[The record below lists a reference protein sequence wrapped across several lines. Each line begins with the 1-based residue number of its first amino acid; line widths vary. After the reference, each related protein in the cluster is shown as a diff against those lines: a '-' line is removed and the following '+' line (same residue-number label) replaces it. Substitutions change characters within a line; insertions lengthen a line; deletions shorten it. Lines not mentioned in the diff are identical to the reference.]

1 MNRTISGLCQKAE
14 KSPAEKITGCV
25 ARFAPARPKNLVVI
39 VGEDEKDS
47 RPSSGVL
54 TECEIRECRF
64 VEPSYSE
71 KLCVGFAML
80 AGEHVRF

>member
-1 MNRTISGLCQKAE
+1 MNRMIRGRRQDAE
-14 KSPAEKITGCV
+14 KSPGEKMAERVAGCT
-25 ARFAPARPKNLVVI
+25 PARPKDLVVI

-54 TECEIRECRF
+54 TEREIRECRF
-64 VEPSYSE
+64 VEPSYGE
-71 KLCVGFAML
+71 KLRVGFAML